1 MTLGW
6 GIWFSRTT
14 ENVSRCHSSVSPSG
28 TRCLVRSLVSS
39 TRRTKPGE
47 HTYKLA
53 LRASFLLGKDLDERR
68 KIREAVEGL
77 YVLRS
82 KAVHG
87 THSAKPDDD
96 ATSLDGLKVCARVLE
111 VIVRLNK
118 MPDWKELELA
128 GGLPLRDPNQDAI

>member
-1 MTLGW
+1 
-6 GIWFSRTT
+6 
-14 ENVSRCHSSVSPSG
+14 
-28 TRCLVRSLVSS
+28 
-39 TRRTKPGE
+39 
-47 HTYKLA
+47 LA